1 MIALLAE
8 LWQHPQTRAVLVLFA
23 VSVAL
28 ATANLFTGDA
38 RR

>member
-1 MIALLAE
+1 MIALLTE

-23 VSVAL
+23 VSVAVS
-28 ATANLFTGDA
+28 TANLFLWSP